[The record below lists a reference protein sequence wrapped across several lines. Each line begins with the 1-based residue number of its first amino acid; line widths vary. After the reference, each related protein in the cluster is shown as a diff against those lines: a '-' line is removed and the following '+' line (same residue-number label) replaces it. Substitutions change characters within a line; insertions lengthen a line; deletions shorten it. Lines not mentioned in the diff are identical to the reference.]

1 MTGSRS
7 TSESKFDQLV
17 YSLTLRD
24 DTKLRA
30 PGGPARI
37 GMGNAKLPT
46 CPPQFGYSR
55 FARCS
60 REARAVSEWE
70 RVWEVLKVMSANA
83 RAKGGAP
90 EGAA

>member
-1 MTGSRS
+1 
-7 TSESKFDQLV
+7 
-17 YSLTLRD
+17 
-24 DTKLRA
+24 
-30 PGGPARI
+30 
-37 GMGNAKLPT
+37 MGNAKLPT